1 MQQKNPL
8 APLYKLILTH
18 KSACWTQ
25 GISRDKRFIKNPKSE
40 TMTKIRISNDQ
51 NEFFRVVCFEFGT
64 FEIWICF
71 EFRASIF
78 EFPSLEIQTA
88 KEPLSPAPQF
98 MT

>member
-1 MQQKNPL
+1 M
-8 APLYKLILTH
+8 
-18 KSACWTQ
+18 
-25 GISRDKRFIKNPKSE
+25 PKSE

-98 MT
+98 MGHDQLYIGGLGGDLWHYKFLAGEPDA